1 MTSQQM
7 RAAHPLIENARN
19 VRAQK
24 ATWRA
29 KRLALAPVSVVTAA
43 IAGYRSELRMMLDAP
58 AVFLGPG
65 K

>member
-19 VRAQK
+19 VRTSK

-29 KRLALAPVSVVTAA
+29 MRMMLSPVSVVTAA
-43 IAGYRSELRMMLDAP
+43 IAWYRSELRMMLDAP
-58 AVFLGPG
+58 AIFLGPG

>member
-1 MTSQQM
+1 MTATEM
-7 RAAHPLIENARN
+7 RPAHPLISTARN
-19 VRAQK
+19 VRTSK

-29 KRLALAPVSVVTAA
+29 MRMMLSPVSVVTAA

-58 AVFLGPG
+58 AVYLGPG